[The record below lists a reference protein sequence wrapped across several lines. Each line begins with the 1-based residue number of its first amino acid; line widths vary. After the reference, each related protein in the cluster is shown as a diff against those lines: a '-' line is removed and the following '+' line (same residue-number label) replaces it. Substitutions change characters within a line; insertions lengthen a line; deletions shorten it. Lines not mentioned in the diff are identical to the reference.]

1 MFQLWSLVVSYHK
14 GAKPWIWNVVSSP
27 DYISY
32 AHWKNGSAQL
42 PIPFSLKCAR
52 LMLAHCYLLLTLD
65 IIKNCTPHCMRM
77 IYHQNVG
84 WSLIGNCQITHTI
97 SCIINNERSTIKS
110 QLFSVV
116 TYEAQSLVT
125 TYSWPRTLVHTGVY
139 HSPCRF
145 NLPLTEH
152 DKFHLA
158 TSLRNIIILAE
169 TVCTEIWSLW
179 NRLQYSALYIYAPG
193 SDSYWRQ
200 QNGGKS

>member
-1 MFQLWSLVVSYHK
+1 
-14 GAKPWIWNVVSSP
+14 
-27 DYISY
+27 
-32 AHWKNGSAQL
+32 
-42 PIPFSLKCAR
+42 
-52 LMLAHCYLLLTLD
+52 
-65 IIKNCTPHCMRM
+65 
-77 IYHQNVG
+77 
-84 WSLIGNCQITHTI
+84 LIGNCQITHTI

-125 TYSWPRTLVHTGVY
+125 TFSWPRTLVHTGVY
-139 HSPCRF
+139 HSPCGF

-169 TVCTEIWSLW
+169 TECTEIWLLW

-200 QNGGKS
+200 QTGGKS